1 MLMFIFKQSLGED
14 VSNHVKGWKKYHFHC
29 VGLHLF
35 TNEMD
40 LNADV
45 FTLSMKLG
53 IFDYTSRS
61 LQIYD

>member
-1 MLMFIFKQSLGED
+1 MSKVRENIIFIVF
-14 VSNHVKGWKKYHFHC
+14 
-29 VGLHLF
+29 GLHLF
-35 TNEMD
+35 KNEMD

-61 LQIYD
+61 L

>member
-1 MLMFIFKQSLGED
+1 MLMFIFKQSLSED
-14 VSNHVKGWKKYHFHC
+14 VSSHVKGWKKYHFHC
-29 VGLHLF
+29 VGSHLF
-35 TNEMD
+35 MNEMD

-53 IFDYTSRS
+53 IFNYTTRS